1 LQHGDGWVV
10 SSHFLYTSDQANK
23 LVVQSREDDMISS
36 GSVKQ
41 MLCIPSGKKLWVVIG
56 KDNEY
61 WTDPE
66 LGFCSCKDF
75 YFATLSGGQDC
86 YHLKSVRKAMQQ
98 KRFTTIEFDDSYYV
112 RLLQAIAD
120 DNISLLSRS

>member
-1 LQHGDGWVV
+1 MNRSYLHTI
-10 SSHFLYTSDQANK
+10 YTTDKANK
-23 LVVQSREDDMISS
+23 LVVQSRVDYIVRS

-41 MLCIPSGKKLWVVIG
+41 MLFLPSGKKLWVVIG
-56 KDNEY
+56 RDNEY

-86 YHLKSVRKAMQQ
+86 YHLESVRKAIQQ
-98 KRFTTIEFDDSYYV
+98 REFTVIEFADGDYAH
-112 RLLQAIAD
+112 LLQAIAD
-120 DNISLLSRS
+120 DNISVLGRG

>member
-1 LQHGDGWVV
+1 M
-10 SSHFLYTSDQANK
+10 
-23 LVVQSREDDMISS
+23 QSRVDYIVRS

-41 MLCIPSGKKLWVVIG
+41 MLFLPSGKKLWVVIG
-56 KDNEY
+56 RDNEY

-86 YHLKSVRKAMQQ
+86 YHLESVRKAIQQ
-98 KRFTTIEFDDSYYV
+98 GEFTVIEFDDGDYAH
-112 RLLQAIAD
+112 LLQAIAD
-120 DNISLLSRS
+120 DNISVLGRS

>member
-1 LQHGDGWVV
+1 MDG
-10 SSHFLYTSDQANK
+10 SYLHTFYTTDQANK
-23 LVVQSREDDMISS
+23 LVVQSRVDDMVSS

-41 MLCIPSGKKLWVVIG
+41 MLCLPSGKKLWVVIG
-56 KDNEY
+56 RDNEY

-75 YFATLSGGQDC
+75 YFATLSGGHDC

>member
-1 LQHGDGWVV
+1 
-10 SSHFLYTSDQANK
+10 
-23 LVVQSREDDMISS
+23 VVQSREDDIISS

-41 MLCIPSGKKLWVVIG
+41 MLCLPSGKKLWIVIG
-56 KDNEY
+56 RDNEY

-66 LGFCSCKDF
+66 LGFCTCKDF

-86 YHLKSVRKAMQQ
+86 YHLKGVRKAMQQ
-98 KRFTTIEFDDSYYV
+98 KRFTIIEFDDSYYV

-120 DNISLLSRS
+120 DNINLLSRS